1 MATVSPNVSTSSTTN
16 HNSYSID
23 QVAANTVNVSDA
35 TQMENNFISLMVAQ
49 IQNQDPTKP
58 VDSTEFL
65 NQFSAMSQVKSMEN
79 MTSLSKSNLVLMD
92 NLQTLTA
99 AGLVGQEV
107 KVAVDSLE
115 LGADSVSGQFNL
127 THAAGAVEVK
137 LTDSNGISKTLSLGA
152 QTPGLV
158 PVTINPTALGLSAGT
173 YSVEVISD
181 SGEYPTL
188 EVNGLVSNV
197 RVSADGPVL
206 DVAGAGAVPFYK
218 ITEFGQAPIAGLL

>member
-1 MATVSPNVSTSSTTN
+1 MSVVNNNNTVSNP
-16 HNSYSID
+16 YSID
-23 QVAANTVNVSDA
+23 QLPTVNVSDA

-58 VDSTEFL
+58 IDSTEFL

-107 KVAVDSLE
+107 KVAVDSLDV
-115 LGADSVSGQFNL
+115 GSNSIKGQLNL

-137 LTDSNGISKTLSLGA
+137 LTDVNGVSKTIQLGSQA
-152 QTPGLV
+152 PGLV
-158 PVTINPTALGLSAGT
+158 PVEINPSALGLAPGK
-173 YSVEVISD
+173 YNVEISSD

-206 DVAGAGAVPFYK
+206 EVAGAGAVPFYK
-218 ITEFGQAPIAGLL
+218 ITEFGQAPLAGLL

>member
-1 MATVSPNVSTSSTTN
+1 MSTVNNNTVSNP
-16 HNSYSID
+16 YSID
-23 QVAANTVNVSDA
+23 QLPTVNVSDA
-35 TQMENNFISLMVAQ
+35 TQMENNFINLMVAQ

-58 VDSTEFL
+58 IDSTEFL

-107 KVAVDSLE
+107 KVAADSLDVGSE
-115 LGADSVSGQFNL
+115 TIKGQLNL

-137 LTDSNGISKTLSLGA
+137 LTDVNGQSKTLQLGSQA
-152 QTPGLV
+152 PGLV
-158 PVTINPTALGLSAGT
+158 PVEINPKTLGLNPGKYT
-173 YSVEVISD
+173 LEVNSD
-181 SGEYPTL
+181 SGEFPTL
-188 EVNGLVSNV
+188 EVNGLVSKV

-206 DVAGAGAVPFYK
+206 EVAGAGAVPFYK
-218 ITEFGQAPIAGLL
+218 ITEFGQAPLAGLL

>member
-1 MATVSPNVSTSSTTN
+1 MSAVNNNTVSNP
-16 HNSYSID
+16 YSID
-23 QVAANTVNVSDA
+23 QLPTVNVSDA

-58 VDSTEFL
+58 IDSTEFL

-107 KVAVDSLE
+107 KVAVDSLDV
-115 LGADSVSGQFNL
+115 GSDAIKGQLNL
-127 THAAGAVEVK
+127 AHAAGAVEVK
-137 LTDSNGISKTLSLGA
+137 LTDVNGVSKTIQLGSQA
-152 QTPGLV
+152 PGLV
-158 PVTINPTALGLSAGT
+158 PVEINPSALGLAPGK
-173 YSVEVISD
+173 YKVEISSD

-188 EVNGLVSNV
+188 EVNGLVNNV

-206 DVAGAGAVPFYK
+206 EVAGAGAVPFYK
-218 ITEFGQAPIAGLL
+218 ITEFGQAPLAGLL

>member
-1 MATVSPNVSTSSTTN
+1 MTTVSNNTSAN
-16 HNSYSID
+16 NSYGID

-58 VDSTEFL
+58 IDSTEFL

-107 KVAVDSLE
+107 KVAVDSLQ
-115 LGADSVSGQFNL
+115 LGTESVKGQL
-127 THAAGAVEVK
+127 KLEHAAGAVEVK
-137 LTDSNGISKTLSLGA
+137 LTDVNGVSKTIQLGSQA
-152 QTPGLV
+152 SGLV
-158 PVTINPTALGLSAGT
+158 PVEFNPAALGLSLGKYAVT
-173 YSVEVISD
+173 ITSD

-206 DVAGAGAVPFYK
+206 EVAGAGAVPFYK
-218 ITEFGQAPIAGLL
+218 ITEFGQAPLAGLL

>member
-1 MATVSPNVSTSSTTN
+1 MTTVSNNTPIN
-16 HNSYSID
+16 NSYSID

-58 VDSTEFL
+58 IDSTEFL

-79 MTSLSKSNLVLMD
+79 MASLSKSNLVLMD

-107 KVAVDSLE
+107 KVAVDSLNV
-115 LGADSVSGQFNL
+115 GSDSIKGQLNL
-127 THAAGAVEVK
+127 AHAAGAVEIK
-137 LTDSNGISKTLSLGA
+137 LIDVNGLGKTIQLGSQA
-152 QTPGLV
+152 PGLV
-158 PVTINPTALGLSAGT
+158 PVEINPAALGLSPGK
-173 YSVEVISD
+173 YKVEISSD

-188 EVNGLVSNV
+188 EVNGLVNNV

-206 DVAGAGAVPFYK
+206 EVAGAGAVPFYK
-218 ITEFGQAPIAGLL
+218 ITEFGQAPLAGLL

>member
-1 MATVSPNVSTSSTTN
+1 MTAVSNNTVANP
-16 HNSYSID
+16 YSID
-23 QVAANTVNVSDA
+23 QAPTVNVSDA

-58 VDSTEFL
+58 IDSTEFL

-79 MTSLSKSNLVLMD
+79 MTSLSKSNLVLLD

-107 KVAVDSLE
+107 KVAVDSLD
-115 LGADSVSGQFNL
+115 LGSEAISGQLNL
-127 THAAGAVEVK
+127 AHAAGAVEVK
-137 LTDSNGISKTLSLGA
+137 LTDVNGLSKTIPLGSHA
-152 QTPGLV
+152 SGLV
-158 PVTINPTALGLSAGT
+158 PLEINPAALGLSPGK
-173 YSVEVISD
+173 YKVEITSD

-188 EVNGLVSNV
+188 EINGLVSNV

-218 ITEFGQAPIAGLL
+218 ITEFGQAPLAGLL

>member
-1 MATVSPNVSTSSTTN
+1 MSTVTN
-16 HNSYSID
+16 NPVINNTVANPYSID
-23 QVAANTVNVSDA
+23 QITNQPVNVSDA

-58 VDSTEFL
+58 IDSTEFL

-107 KVAVDSLE
+107 KVAVDSIE
-115 LGADSVSGQFNL
+115 LGAETIDGQLRL

-137 LTDSNGISKTLSLGA
+137 LTDVNGASKSIQLGSQA
-152 QTPGLV
+152 PGLV
-158 PVTINPTALGLSAGT
+158 PLEIKPSALGLAPGS
-173 YSVEVISD
+173 YKVEVISD
-181 SGEYPTL
+181 SGEFPAL
-188 EVNGLVSNV
+188 EVNGLVNKV
-197 RVSADGPVL
+197 RVSAEGPVL

-218 ITEFGQAPIAGLL
+218 ITEFGQAPLAGLL

>member
-1 MATVSPNVSTSSTTN
+1 MAAVSNNTSNT
-16 HNSYSID
+16 NSYSID

-107 KVAVDSLE
+107 KVAVDSLD
-115 LGADSVSGQFNL
+115 LGSDAIKGQLNL
-127 THAAGAVEVK
+127 AHAAGALEVK
-137 LTDSNGISKTLSLGA
+137 LTDANGISKTIQLGSQA
-152 QTPGLV
+152 PGLV
-158 PVTINPTALGLSAGT
+158 PVEINPSALGLSPGK
-173 YSVEVISD
+173 YKVEIISD
-181 SGEYPTL
+181 SGEYPSL

-206 DVAGAGAVPFYK
+206 EVAGAGAVPFYK
-218 ITEFGQAPIAGLL
+218 ITEFGQAPLAGLL